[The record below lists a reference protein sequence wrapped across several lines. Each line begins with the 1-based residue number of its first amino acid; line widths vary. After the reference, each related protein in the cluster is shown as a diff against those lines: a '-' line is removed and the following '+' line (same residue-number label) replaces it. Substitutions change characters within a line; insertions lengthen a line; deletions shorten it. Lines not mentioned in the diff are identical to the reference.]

1 MCGAP
6 PVPTLTCLGDVN
18 VGSARDP
25 RGRTTFT
32 AGVPRPLR
40 REAETMFRFL
50 IRSAT
55 PHRSHPEVLVTTAPT
70 SGHRDELVEPPPSG
84 DTNRWLVLVIVCLAQ
99 FMVVLD
105 ATVVNV
111 ALPSI
116 QDDLGFS
123 AANLQWVINGYTLTF
138 GGFLLLGGRAGDLFG
153 RRRLFLLGVA
163 LFSGASLLCGL
174 ATSEGWL
181 VVARGLQ
188 GLGGALIA
196 PTALSIITT
205 TFAEGAD
212 RTKALGV
219 WSAIAASG
227 GAFGL
232 LLGGILT
239 DLLSWEWV
247 FFVNVPVGIATAL
260 LAFRYVPESK
270 AGLKSSSLDL
280 PGAVSVTAGL
290 IVLVYAIVK
299 AESNGWGSATTLILG
314 AVSLALLTAFVFIE
328 RSHPAPLI
336 RLGIFRVRSLAGANG
351 VMLLAA
357 GGLFAFFFFSTLYV
371 QLILGYSP
379 LEAGL
384 AFLPVTVGIGLGAG
398 LAGQLVKRIGV
409 RVTAVVGMLVAA
421 FGLYLFSRAPVD
433 GSYLS
438 DVLPAIIPQ
447 SIGMGLT
454 FVPVTLIATTNVG
467 DQDAGLAS
475 GLFNTSQ
482 QIGGALG
489 LAILSTLAADKTA
502 GVLGDLGR
510 QPSPAEQASALLEG
524 FDTAFVAAA
533 LLLIIGAVVLLAT
546 VRKGDVASI
555 DTEAPPVPA
564 A

>member
-1 MCGAP
+1 M
-6 PVPTLTCLGDVN
+6 
-18 VGSARDP
+18 
-25 RGRTTFT
+25 
-32 AGVPRPLR
+32 
-40 REAETMFRFL
+40 
-50 IRSAT
+50 
-55 PHRSHPEVLVTTAPT
+55 TTAST
-70 SGHRDELVEPPPSG
+70 SGRSGGELVEPPQSG
-84 DTNRWLVLVIVCLAQ
+84 ETNRWLVLVIVCLAQ

-116 QDDLGFS
+116 QEDLGFS
-123 AANLQWVINGYTLTF
+123 QANLQWVINGYTLTF

-153 RRRLFLLGVA
+153 RRRLFLVGVA

-174 ATSEGWL
+174 ATSEAWL
-181 VVARGLQ
+181 VIARGLQ
-188 GLGGALIA
+188 GLGGALVA

-205 TFAEGAD
+205 TFAEGED

-232 LLGGILT
+232 LLGGLLT

-260 LAFRYVPESK
+260 LALRYVPESR
-270 AGLKSSSLDL
+270 AGLKSTALDL

-299 AESNGWGSATTLILG
+299 AESNGWGSATTLVLAAI
-314 AVSLALLTAFVFIE
+314 AFALLAAFVFIE
-328 RSHPAPLI
+328 RRHPAPLI
-336 RLGIFRVRSLAGANG
+336 RLGIFRTRSLAGANV

-384 AFLPVTVGIGLGAG
+384 AFLPVALGIGVGAG

-409 RVTAVVGMLVAA
+409 RSTTVIGMVMAA
-421 FGLYLFSRAPVD
+421 FGLWLFSRAPVD
-433 GSYLS
+433 GDYLS
-438 DVLPAIIPQ
+438 HVFPAIIPQ

-454 FVPVTLIATTNVG
+454 FVPVTLIATTNVANE
-467 DQDAGLAS
+467 DAGLAS

-489 LAILSTLAADKTA
+489 LAILSTLAADKTDE
-502 GVLGDLGR
+502 VLGALSGR
-510 QPSPAEQASALLEG
+510 PGPAEQAAALLEG

-533 LLLIIGAVVLLAT
+533 VLLLVGAAVLLAT
-546 VRKGDVASI
+546 VRRGDVANI
-555 DTEAPPVPA
+555 DTENAPVPGA
-564 A
+564 

>member
-1 MCGAP
+1 M
-6 PVPTLTCLGDVN
+6 
-18 VGSARDP
+18 
-25 RGRTTFT
+25 
-32 AGVPRPLR
+32 
-40 REAETMFRFL
+40 
-50 IRSAT
+50 
-55 PHRSHPEVLVTTAPT
+55 TTAPT
-70 SGHRDELVEPPPSG
+70 SGRSGGELVEPPHSG
-84 DTNRWLVLVIVCLAQ
+84 ETNRWLVLVIVCLAQ
-99 FMVVLD
+99 FMVILD

-116 QDDLGFS
+116 QEDLGFS
-123 AANLQWVINGYTLTF
+123 AADLQWVVNGYTLTF

-153 RRRLFLLGVA
+153 RRRLFLIGVA

-174 ATSEGWL
+174 ATSETWL
-181 VVARGLQ
+181 VVARGIQ
-188 GLGGALIA
+188 GLGGALVA

-205 TFAEGAD
+205 TFAEGED

-232 LLGGILT
+232 LLGGLLT

-247 FFVNVPVGIATAL
+247 FFVNVPVGIITVL
-260 LAFRYVPESK
+260 LAIRYVPESK
-270 AGLKSSSLDL
+270 ASQQSSSLDL
-280 PGAVSVTAGL
+280 AGAISVTAGL
-290 IVLVYAIVK
+290 TVLVYAIVK
-299 AESNGWGSATTLILG
+299 AECNGWGSSTTLVLA
-314 AVSLALLTAFVFIE
+314 AVAFALLAAFVFIE
-328 RSHPAPLI
+328 RRHPAPLI
-336 RLGIFRVRSLAGANG
+336 RLGIFRTRSLSVANG

-384 AFLPVTVGIGLGAG
+384 AFLPVAIGIGVGAG

-409 RVTAVVGMLVAA
+409 RSTTVIGMLMAA
-421 FGLYLFSRAPVD
+421 FGLWLFSRAPVD

-438 DVLPAIIPQ
+438 HVFPAIIPQ
-447 SIGMGLT
+447 SLGMGLT
-454 FVPVTLIATTNVG
+454 FVPVTLIATTNVANE
-467 DQDAGLAS
+467 DAGLAS

-489 LAILSTLAADKTA
+489 LAILSTVAADRTDE
-502 GVLGDLGR
+502 VLGELTGR
-510 QPSPAEQASALLEG
+510 PGPAERAAALLEG

-533 LLLIIGAVVLLAT
+533 ILLLIGAAVLLAT
-546 VRKGDVASI
+546 LRRADVVNI
-555 DTEAPPVPA
+555 DTEAAPVPGA
-564 A
+564 

>member
-1 MCGAP
+1 VTT
-6 PVPTLTCLGDVN
+6 VPTSDRRDDDV
-18 VGSARDP
+18 
-25 RGRTTFT
+25 
-32 AGVPRPLR
+32 
-40 REAETMFRFL
+40 
-50 IRSAT
+50 
-55 PHRSHPEVLVTTAPT
+55 
-70 SGHRDELVEPPPSG
+70 VEPPPSG
-84 DTNRWLVLVIVCLAQ
+84 ETNRWLVLVIVCLAQ

-116 QDDLGFS
+116 QTDLGFS

-153 RRRLFLLGVA
+153 RRRLFLAGVA

-174 ATSEGWL
+174 ATSETWL
-181 VVARGLQ
+181 VLARGLQ
-188 GLGGALIA
+188 GLGGALVA

-232 LLGGILT
+232 LLGGLLT

-260 LAFRYVPESK
+260 LALRYVPESH
-270 AGLKSSSLDL
+270 ASVRSRALDL
-280 PGAVSVTAGL
+280 PGAVTVTAGL

-299 AESNGWGSATTLILG
+299 AESNGWGSATTLGL
-314 AVSLALLTAFVFIE
+314 AALAFALLAAFVVIE
-328 RSHPAPLI
+328 QRHPAPLI
-336 RLGIFRVRSLAGANG
+336 RLGIFRVRSLAGANA

-409 RVTAVVGMLVAA
+409 RITTVIGMVTAA
-421 FGLYLFSRAPVD
+421 FGLWLFSHAGID

-467 DQDAGLAS
+467 DADAGLAS

-489 LAILSTLAADKTA
+489 LAILSTLAADKTTS
-502 GVLGDLGR
+502 VLGDLGR
-510 QPSPAEQASALLEG
+510 QPNPAEQASALLDG
-524 FDTAFVAAA
+524 FDIAFVAAA
-533 LLLIIGAVVLLAT
+533 LLLLLGAAVLLAT
-546 VRKGDVASI
+546 VRKSDVANI
-555 DTEAPPVPA
+555 DTEHPPLPTA
-564 A
+564 